1 MDVLGNKPRDEA
13 IKLGSILLRR
23 TSDYPSIPMPSPE
36 ETLWNAAW
44 NGDLVLIRQSLHAGA
59 TVNGRSFNSS
69 TPLEAAAYN
78 AQAGACTLL
87 LEAGANPDAV
97 YDITGETVLHQV
109 ITKSGDP
116 RRTQIV
122 KALIAAGADVNK
134 ATVPHVPTLCFARD
148 IRTRGETPLHRA
160 AAYGDAE
167 MIAALIQAGADK
179 SARDAH
185 GESPLTW
192 ASWHLRDNAILRLL
206 LFGEFEGSIP
216 ESC

>member
-1 MDVLGNKPRDEA
+1 MS
-13 IKLGSILLRR
+13 SI
-23 TSDYPSIPMPSPE
+23 E

-44 NGDLVLIRQSLHAGA
+44 NGDLPLIRTSLDAGA
-59 TVNGRSFNSS
+59 QVNLPSVNAA

-78 AQAGACTLL
+78 AQADACILL
-87 LEAGANPDAV
+87 LEAGADPNASAEA
-97 YDITGETVLHQV
+97 TGETVLHQV
-109 ITKSGDP
+109 ITKKDDP
-116 RRTQIV
+116 RRTRIV
-122 KALIAAGADVNK
+122 KALIAAGADV
-134 ATVPHVPTLCFARD
+134 TRSTIPQVPTFCFARD

-167 MIAALIQAGADK
+167 MIEALIQAGADR

-192 ASWHLRDNAILRLL
+192 ASWHLRENPILKLL

-216 ESC
+216 ES